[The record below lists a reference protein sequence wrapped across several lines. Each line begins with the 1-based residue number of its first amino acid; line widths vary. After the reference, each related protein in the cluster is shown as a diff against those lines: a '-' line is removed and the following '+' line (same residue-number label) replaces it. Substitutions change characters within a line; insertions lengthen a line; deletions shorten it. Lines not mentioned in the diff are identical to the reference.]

1 MSQAHNTNLI
11 HYSLSIPELHTHY
24 VKVDLE
30 IVVPN
35 KKEVQLSMPVWTPG
49 SYLIREFSKKMECY
63 EATASGKL
71 LLVTKTNKNTN
82 ISYYAKGLIVAA
94 LLDAKISMA
103 KIGKKNLDDLMRVL
117 WKQYYT
123 EKQRGFAVAEFEA
136 AASEV
141 AKTDFKNFFDKH
153 VRSLETSDYQG
164 ILSDAVLT
172 INIKTDKRRISG
184 INASAENVKK
194 VVKFLE
200 SGTTACNSGVNVN
213 DELIALNG
221 LPVNN
226 DTDDFMKKLSY
237 PEKSKLLISR
247 GGIVREIDF
256 VFSATGRFSPSLG
269 FEKEKNYLPLRDGW
283 EKLIDNGRS
292 TD

>member
-1 MSQAHNTNLI
+1 
-11 HYSLSIPELHTHY
+11 
-24 VKVDLE
+24 
-30 IVVPN
+30 
-35 KKEVQLSMPVWTPG
+35 
-49 SYLIREFSKKMECY
+49 
-63 EATASGKL
+63 
-71 LLVTKTNKNTN
+71 
-82 ISYYAKGLIVAA
+82 
-94 LLDAKISMA
+94 
-103 KIGKKNLDDLMRVL
+103 
-117 WKQYYT
+117 
-123 EKQRGFAVAEFEA
+123 VAE
-136 AASEV
+136 
-141 AKTDFKNFFDKH
+141 FKNFFDKH

-172 INIKTDKRRISG
+172 INIKTEKRRISG

-200 SGTTACNSGVNVN
+200 SGTTACNSGENVN

-247 GGIVREIDF
+247 GGIVREIDL